1 MLWAQHNDNRML
13 VPNLVFLGLG
23 VATRDDTTV
32 LVWLS
37 AAVFIAAFALFL
49 ILFRS
54 YARLTPIA
62 ALMLG
67 FVWFSL
73 IDWQML
79 LGFSVRLVFHPAVPP
94 RHALLPAAR
103 MVRGGSRPGSRRLP
117 VVVPGPRA
125 LGGRRRSAG
134 MARGGQADSRRL
146 GIGVVTTVSLPFA
159 VGYAY
164 NPRATPGGTPSP
176 SPSSCWWSSARS
188 FPGRGR
194 SGCMN
199 LAGIAVLAV
208 AVYVIVQSISSLLGV
223 PARGAHLLRT
233 LVRRI
238 RRSPASRGVRASRS
252 RRAGRRGSAIPLH
265 DARPLPL

>member
-73 IDWQML
+73 IDWQNALWAFQFAWYFILLCLLVML
-79 LGFSVRLVFHPAVPP
+79 CCLQRGWFVGAVALAVVASLSSFQGLELWVVGTIWLVW
-94 RHALLPAAR
+94 
-103 MVRGGSRPGSRRLP
+103 RGWDRRIP
-117 VVVPGPRA
+117 VW
-125 LGGRRRSAG
+125 
-134 MARGGQADSRRL
+134 L
-146 GIGVVTTVSLPFA
+146 GIGVVTTA
-159 VGYAY
+159 VYLWRLNAQPTGHAWRHPVTITEFVLVELGEVV
-164 NPRATPGGTPSP
+164 PRS
-176 SPSSCWWSSARS
+176 
-188 FPGRGR
+188 GR
-194 SGCMN
+194 SGC
-199 LAGIAVLAV
+199 IDWW
-208 AVYVIVQSISSLLGV
+208 
-223 PARGAHLLRT
+223 
-233 LVRRI
+233 
-238 RRSPASRGVRASRS
+238 ASQCWPWPST
-252 RRAGRRGSAIPLH
+252 
-265 DARPLPL
+265 